1 MCQQRVAFL
10 FRRLESKNNAGKFYT
25 LRGSTLSSPPNR
37 RSSPSQLLISLRLG
51 LQPTRPSVPLNKAS
65 LPCPKCNALIT
76 KVTSSLRTPSG
87 DFYRYRQC
95 EFCWHRYK
103 TVQLAEILAE
113 PGDVKTT
120 HEGHAAIINWKK
132 VFDRVLPSLLQ
143 KHDQA

>member
-1 MCQQRVAFL
+1 
-10 FRRLESKNNAGKFYT
+10 
-25 LRGSTLSSPPNR
+25 
-37 RSSPSQLLISLRLG
+37 
-51 LQPTRPSVPLNKAS
+51 VPLNKAS

-76 KVTSSLRTPSG
+76 KVTSSLRTASG

-95 EFCWHRYK
+95 EFCGHRYK

-113 PGDVKTT
+113 PGEVRTI

-143 KHDQA
+143 KHDKA